1 MDSSNGKTK
10 EGRKYGVI
18 LGIISQRPVEISDT
32 VIAQVSNFLI
42 FKMTH
47 PKDIKYIEEMLPNIS
62 ADVIAK
68 QKTLQPGSCV
78 SFGGAFKIPMIVKLD
93 LPNPLPYSSNC
104 NVSACW
110 NVKKEEPSVQ
120 SNPELINNTALQN
133 EIDSLT

>member
-1 MDSSNGKTK
+1 MC
-10 EGRKYGVI
+10 
-18 LGIISQRPVEISDT
+18 IISQRPVEISDT

-62 ADVIAK
+62 SDVIAK

-78 SFGGAFKIPMIVKLD
+78 AFGGAFKIPMIVSLD

-104 NVSACW
+104 NVSNCW
-110 NVKKEEPSVQ
+110 NVKKKEDQSVQ
-120 SNPELINNTALQN
+120 DQAETINNINLQN
-133 EIDSLT
+133 EIDSQSTTA